1 MSASEK
7 LSGKTAVVVGASS
20 GINLGVA
27 RHLGAL
33 GARVAILSRT
43 KEKIE
48 HAADGLKEG
57 GIEAIGLAADVR
69 NAEQLQ
75 TAFERVRSQFGSFD
89 ILVSGAAGNF
99 FADAKNI
106 SPNGFK
112 TVVDI
117 DLIGTFNVL
126 RMGFEHMT
134 RPGGS
139 MINITAP
146 QAKRAMPKQ
155 AHVCAAKAG
164 IDMLTK
170 CLALEWGAEGIRV
183 NAVSPGPIEDT
194 EGFARLATNA
204 DLRQRIEGALA
215 LPRLGQRVDIGRAV
229 EWISSD
235 QASFVTGTILDC
247 DGGMVLGNLYSPD

>member
-1 MSASEK
+1 MSAQGN
-7 LSGKTAVVVGASS
+7 LSGKTAVIVGASS

-27 RHLGAL
+27 KHLGEL

-43 KEKIE
+43 KAKIE
-48 HAADGLKEG
+48 QAAAELQGSG
-57 GIEAIGLAADVR
+57 VEAIGLVADVR
-69 NAEQLQ
+69 NADQLQ
-75 TAFERVRSQFGSFD
+75 TAFQSIHSQFGEFD

-112 TVVDI
+112 TIVDI

-126 RMGFEHMT
+126 RMGFDYMR

-139 MINITAP
+139 MITITAP
-146 QAKRAMPKQ
+146 QGKRAMPKQ

-194 EGFARLATNA
+194 EGFARLATNS
-204 DLRQRIEGALA
+204 DLREQIEGALA